1 MNPYQ
6 ALHEELHVTLVFE
19 HLPAGERGRY
29 YPDLDLIV
37 IDRGLNQKERRS
49 TLMHELVHRMLGHE
63 PTGDERLDARQE
75 KACEE
80 EAARLL
86 IPLVRLA
93 DAHLWGK
100 HPSELA
106 EELWVDVDTLR
117 TRVMTL
123 NPWEKDYINRRLQD
137 QDWGAA

>member
-1 MNPYQ
+1 MNPYA
-6 ALHEELHVTLVFE
+6 ALGEEPHVTLVFDR
-19 HLPAGERGRY
+19 LPEGVRGRY
-29 YPDLDLIV
+29 YPDMDLIV
-37 IDRGLNQKERRS
+37 IDDRLTQSERRS

-86 IPLVRLA
+86 IPLIRLA

-100 HPSELA
+100 HPAELA

-117 TRVMTL
+117 TRVTTL
-123 NPWEKDYINRRLQD
+123 NEWEKDYINRRLEA